1 MQKHIAVIGSGISGL
16 GAAWLLAGRHRV
28 TLFERNGYVGGH
40 THTLEVEEP
49 EGHRV
54 PVDTGFIVFN
64 ERNYPL
70 LTRLF
75 THLGVEARDTD
86 MSFAASIG
94 PGDLEYSGSDLDGLF
109 AQRANL
115 LSPAFLGM
123 LWDIR
128 RFGSRCHAL
137 LAQAD
142 GFGDMSLGDF
152 LERERLGARFRDHYL
167 LPMAAAIWS
176 CPTATM
182 LDFPAAGLARFF
194 ANHGLLDV
202 TGRPQ
207 WRTVVGGSHAYVQ
220 RLLADLPAGTVV
232 HDAARAVSRTAEGVE
247 VRLASG
253 ARQVFDEV
261 VLACHADEALTLVAD
276 AGADER
282 RLLGAFPFQTNDAW
296 LHTDT
301 RLMPRSR
308 RVWSAW
314 NYLARPADDGGRA
327 VSVTYWMNRLQGL
340 DSRRDY
346 LVSLNPLEAPR
357 DEHVIARMTYDHP
370 VFDRGAMAAQRELA
384 GIQGRDRLWFCGAWT
399 GYGFHEDGLRSAV
412 AVAEGLGVLD
422 HPLAAPVPEVVAEPV
437 PAAASLAAEGA
448 AP

>member
-1 MQKHIAVIGSGISGL
+1 MHKRIAVIGSGISGL

-28 TLFERNGYVGGH
+28 TLFERNAYVGGH

-49 EGHRV
+49 GGRRL

-64 ERNYPL
+64 DRNYPL
-70 LTRLF
+70 LSRLF
-75 THLGVEARDTD
+75 TELGVEARNTD

-94 PGDLEYSGSDLDGLF
+94 PGAVEYSGSDLDGLF
-109 AQRANL
+109 AQRTNL

-137 LAQAD
+137 LAQED
-142 GFGDMSLGDF
+142 GFNDLSLGDF
-152 LERERLGARFRDHYL
+152 LDQERLGARFRDHYL

-182 LDFPAAGLARFF
+182 LDFPAEGLARFF
-194 ANHGLLDV
+194 ANHGLLDIS
-202 TGRPQ
+202 GRPQ
-207 WRTVVGGSHAYVQ
+207 WRTVVGGSHAYVR
-220 RLLADLPAGTVV
+220 RLLADLPKGTVV
-232 HDAARAVSRTAEGVE
+232 HDAACAVSRTAEGVE

-253 ARQVFDEV
+253 ARQLFDEV
-261 VLACHADEALTLVAD
+261 VLACHADEALALIAD

-282 RLLGAFPFQTNDAW
+282 RLLSAFPFQTNDAW

-308 RVWSAW
+308 RVWSSW
-314 NYLARPADDGGRA
+314 NYLARSSDDGGRA

-340 DSRRDY
+340 DSPRDY
-346 LVSLNPLEAPR
+346 LVSLNPLQPPR
-357 DEHVIARMTYDHP
+357 DGQVIARMSYEHP
-370 VFDRGAMAAQRELA
+370 VFDRGAVAAQRELPRF
-384 GIQGRDRLWFCGAWT
+384 QGRDRLWFCGAWT

-422 HPLAAPVPEVVAEPV
+422 HPLAAPTRPEVAAPL
-437 PAAASLAAEGA
+437 PAAASLATEGA